1 MDFEW
6 DNEKDL
12 EIQDSHGISFQEIRT
27 LIERRKLIGI
37 VENHSPGY
45 PHQKVLLVRRGKA
58 VFMVPFE
65 IRNGKKRLITA
76 FYSEYYTKK
85 FKGRK

>member
-6 DNEKDL
+6 DDDKDL
-12 EIQDSHGISFQEIRT
+12 EVQEKHGISFQEIRS
-27 LIERRKLIGI
+27 LIERRQLLGI
-37 VENHSPGY
+37 IENRSAVYPG
-45 PHQKVLLVRRGKA
+45 QKVLLVRKGKA

-76 FYSEYYTKK
+76 FYSDYYSKK
-85 FKGRK
+85 FRGTK

>member
-6 DNEKDL
+6 DEDKDL
-12 EIQDSHGISFQEIRT
+12 EVQEKHGITFQEIRS
-27 LIERRKLIGI
+27 LIERRQLLGI
-37 VENHSPGY
+37 VENRSSTYPG
-45 PHQKVLLVRRGKA
+45 QKVLLVRKGKA

-76 FYSEYYTKK
+76 FYSDYYTKK
-85 FKGRK
+85 FRGAK